1 MLGSFRS
8 NFTHFIMEQQTPT
21 SPLSVRQLSD
31 KELQKLRDS
40 LKDPMSG
47 RSVHIPLGKRAY
59 FRGQLSPDRCADDDA
74 TNTSHSL
81 DSQQVCSERVSLR
94 MDDGTLNNMSRLE
107 ALDFIEKELHRRISP
122 STTTSTNHSM
132 PQQTKSAEKVSSPPT
147 TQTRPAPAAEESSS
161 ETPYFEIRE
170 ELDDAGALVR
180 SEAINVTRHL
190 EYWQQQAHGSSDKT
204 ATMDTSHN
212 VAAKDASI
220 PAVPLDESPP
230 SLENVIELP
239 LNDGASPQ
247 PLSDSD
253 YEALMARL
261 DHLALLEEQAD
272 LQKEVNIKSSV
283 ALQSKG
289 WTKGFFNKKPAAKKG
304 ATVINDN
311 SMVKEAAVKERSAL
325 ERDAAS
331 VETARDQRPKSVA
344 FTETN
349 QVQEIPRVGE
359 RSVHSIAK
367 KQQPITSP
375 KPLDPSLFPGLV
387 VEQAKRRPIDTNIAA
402 TGPSV
407 DSVDRPKSRFAQ
419 QRQEIEHRASAESA
433 ISLKQSTFA
442 QQRAR
447 R

>member
-8 NFTHFIMEQQTPT
+8 NFTNFIMEQQTPT
-21 SPLSVRQLSD
+21 SPMSVRQLSD

-94 MDDGTLNNMSRLE
+94 MDDGTLNSMSRLE

-122 STTTSTNHSM
+122 STTTSTNHSV
-132 PQQTKSAEKVSSPPT
+132 QQTKSAEMVSSPPT
-147 TQTRPAPAAEESSS
+147 TQTSPAPAAEESSS

-190 EYWQQQAHGSSDKT
+190 EYWQQQARSSHDET

-220 PAVPLDESPP
+220 PAVPLDETPP
-230 SLENVIELP
+230 SVEHLIELP
-239 LNDGASPQ
+239 QTEGAPQ

-261 DHLALLEEQAD
+261 DQLALLEEQAD

-289 WTKGFFNKKPAAKKG
+289 WSKGFFNKKSATKKS
-304 ATVINDN
+304 AVINNN
-311 SMVKEAAVKERSAL
+311 SMVKESAMVKERRAL
-325 ERDAAS
+325 ERDTAS

-367 KQQPITSP
+367 KPQPITSP

-402 TGPSV
+402 TGASV

-433 ISLKQSTFA
+433 IPLKTSKFA
-442 QQRAR
+442 QQRTR